1 MPLWKTV
8 WWFPTKLNIVLPYD
22 PAVTVLSIYPKELK
36 IFVCTETCRRMFK
49 EALFTIA
56 KSWKQVRCPSVSKW
70 IKKKKKNNNCGTSTQ
85 YNIFGTKRK

>member
-56 KSWKQVRCPSVSKW
+56 KSWKQVRCPSLIKW
-70 IKKKKKNNNCGTSTQ
+70 IKKKKNNNNCGTSTQ